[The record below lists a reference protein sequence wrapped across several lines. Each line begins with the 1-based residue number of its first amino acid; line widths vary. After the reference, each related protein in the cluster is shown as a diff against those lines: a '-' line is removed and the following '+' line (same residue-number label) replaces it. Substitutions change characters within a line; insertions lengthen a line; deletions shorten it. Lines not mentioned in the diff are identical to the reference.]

1 MIGAYK
7 RSKFLAEE
15 AVCRLQREEGL
26 PVVIVN
32 PSTPFGPRDVKPT
45 PTGRLVVAAA
55 AGRMPAFVATGTHV
69 VPVEQVPAGHLLAF
83 QMGQLGDTSPLGGAQ
98 PSSAISRVRQEVGGK
113 MRVPV

>member
-55 AGRMPAFVATGTHV
+55 AGRMPAFVDTGLNV
-69 VPVEQVPAGHLLAF
+69 VPVHDAAAGPLLALAK
-83 QMGQLGDTSPLGGAQ
+83 GRLGAR
-98 PSSAISRVRQEVGGK
+98 SRLAHGRAPWRE
-113 MRVPV
+113 RV